1 MNCWGRF
8 GILKSKRN
16 SERESL
22 GKLVCSWIQVTT
34 RRMCQIW
41 NLVATLFNGGVLEF
55 GLEPIVFRKQAE
67 SSNTLNN
74 AESFILLPLKN

>member
-1 MNCWGRF
+1 
-8 GILKSKRN
+8 
-16 SERESL
+16 
-22 GKLVCSWIQVTT
+22 
-34 RRMCQIW
+34 MCQIW